1 MRYMK
6 NLGMFFCTIILVFML
21 GGVTEAATYTFQ
33 PTPADLYDL
42 DHSSYYTW
50 GIDWDIPAGE
60 IIVSASLFFDNI
72 HNGWSSFEDLWVH
85 LLDSATAG
93 VASGYD
99 NKGGGDNFSG
109 QGILLHHWDNLPASP
124 QDITY
129 NFDPFE
135 IATLNTYLTDGNFGL
150 GFDPDS
156 LCPFTHYY
164 YNDGITLTVE
174 TVPIPPTIL
183 LLGSGLLGF
192 GLLSRRKKVNT

>member
-1 MRYMK
+1 MHYMK

-42 DHSSYYTW
+42 DHYRYYTW

-60 IIVSASLFFDNI
+60 IIVSASLFFDDIRNW
-72 HNGWSSFEDLWVH
+72 NKKSNDLWVH

-93 VASGYD
+93 VTRKRD
-99 NKGGGDNFSG
+99 NQGGGDNFSG
-109 QGILLHHWDNLPASP
+109 QGILLHHWQDLPASA

-129 NFDPFE
+129 DFDLFE
-135 IATLNTYLTDGNFGL
+135 IATLNTYVTDGNFGL
-150 GFDPDS
+150 GFDPD
-156 LCPFTHYY
+156 CHYY
-164 YNDGITLTVE
+164 NNGITLNIE
-174 TVPIPPTIL
+174 TAPVPIPTTIL

-192 GLLSRRKKVNT
+192 GLLSRRKRVNT

>member
-60 IIVSASLFFDNI
+60 IIVSASLSFDDIRNWDSES
-72 HNGWSSFEDLWVH
+72 NDLWVH

-93 VASGYD
+93 VTSDRDNPGY
-99 NKGGGDNFSG
+99 GDNFLG
-109 QGILLHHWDNLPASP
+109 QGILLHHWQDLPASA

-129 NFDPFE
+129 DFDPFE

-150 GFDPDS
+150 GFDPD
-156 LCPFTHYY
+156 CHYY
-164 YNDGITLTVE
+164 NNGITLNIE
-174 TVPIPPTIL
+174 TASVPIPTTIL

-192 GLLSRRKKVNT
+192 GLLSRRKN

>member
-60 IIVSASLFFDNI
+60 IIVSASLSFDDIRNWDSES
-72 HNGWSSFEDLWVH
+72 NDLWVH

-93 VASGYD
+93 VTSDRD
-99 NKGGGDNFSG
+99 NQGGGDNFSG
-109 QGILLHHWDNLPASP
+109 QGILLHHWQDLPASA

-129 NFDPFE
+129 DFDPFE

-150 GFDPDS
+150 GFDPD
-156 LCPFTHYY
+156 CHYY
-164 YNDGITLTVE
+164 NNGITLNIE
-174 TVPIPPTIL
+174 TASVPIPTTIL

-192 GLLSRRKKVNT
+192 GLLSRRKRVNT